1 MRGVQTPDNSESLDH
16 RQMDEHKLEI
26 GGIDALHVPI
36 RTQPNRENE
45 CLLYAMEMVL
55 TYCSEVHPSSNVR
68 DNTTLLTADDLKDDH
83 VMIRDSGWAPSPD
96 DIEALS
102 EHLGVVNLDMNYWKR
117 APPDNGFESL
127 VGGGLERRMPTIVVV
142 DAKRIQGLDSTDGQ
156 HAIVITGMSKS
167 HVSIANPWDRRQKTL
182 KKEIVRDAWNTKL
195 NRVITVEASEQQS
208 LSNQQPITSK
218 S

>member
-1 MRGVQTPDNSESLDH
+1 MT
-16 RQMDEHKLEI
+16 EHKIEV

-45 CLLYAMEMVL
+45 CLLYAMEMAL
-55 TYCSEVHPSSNVR
+55 TYCSEVHPSSGVR
-68 DNTTLLTADDLKDDH
+68 DSTNLLTAQDLKDDH
-83 VMIRDSGWAPSPD
+83 VTIRDSGWAPSPE
-96 DIEALS
+96 DIESLS
-102 EHLGVVNLDMNYWKR
+102 EHLGVVKMDLNYWKR
-117 APPDNGFESL
+117 SPPQKGFERI
-127 VGGGLERRMPTIVVV
+127 VDGGLERRMPTIVVV

-182 KKEIVRDAWNTKL
+182 KKGIVKDAWDTKL
-195 NRVITVEASEQQS
+195 NRIITVEASEQQS
-208 LSNQQPITSK
+208 LSGQQPITST